1 MGKKS
6 KKKKII
12 REDTR
17 KIETQRPAL
26 RMHDA
31 EVGMQNPPSAD
42 SLLNPKFLWVI
53 FLMCLVILPFLL
65 YLNSFPN
72 GFVFDDIPLISENPG
87 IQSLKNIPGMMGVET
102 GWTAYRP
109 LRLVSYAVDYSL
121 WGSNPAGYHLSNILF
136 HIASSLLVFG
146 IVFRLAGNSWCAFAA
161 ALFFCANPVQ
171 TDSVAYLSGRRDIL
185 CGLFYLAGFYSFL
198 RYRASR
204 QIRYLALT
212 LFSYLLSL
220 ASKEMGVTLPLMLFA
235 YDYVSVISKG
245 EGMWRSFKEVWKRYY
260 VLYLPVFLM
269 GAGFAYYK
277 LFINYPSSRHE
288 YYGGNLA
295 TNFLTVGKILVYYLK
310 LIFLPVVLNADYSY
324 SAFPLSEGIF
334 EPSTF
339 VSLVILGV
347 IFYLIYRLLTR
358 EKVVAFGLLW
368 FFIAL
373 LPVCQIFPHHEL
385 LAEHYLYLP
394 LVGISLDVGYVMGEL
409 ARRYRF
415 RQVLT
420 GCSVIVVLLF
430 GVRVVD
436 RNRDWKDGFTLW
448 SKTVRTAPKC
458 ARALDNLGVEYYNLK
473 RYSEAIPYHERSIRL
488 KPDYAIA
495 YYNLGNAYN
504 HSGLCD
510 KAIPAYQESIRL
522 KPDNIRAYNNL
533 GVAYK
538 NCKFYEE
545 AFEMYTKV
553 LEREPDNQ
561 SAFTNMGALLN
572 GLRLYKMALR
582 YCEKAVALN
591 PTSVEALQN
600 LGVTLSGLGLYDRAF
615 SVLQSALSINPDN
628 ANIHVNLGSL
638 YRRINNDKKATE
650 EYQRALQLSP
660 KSAEALNNMGVIYN
674 AQGLYDQAIEAYRQ
688 ALSLSPRDA
697 RIYCNLGAVYA
708 EKGDYRQAIALYKDA
723 IRMDPRY
730 SKAYG
735 NLGAAYNNL
744 KMYDEAITCYKSG
757 LEKAGNDPEMHFSL
771 GIVYR
776 NKEMNEEAMDEYNE
790 ALKLKPDYPEPHLNI
805 ASIYLRNKQKEE
817 ALYHLKKYLRVA
829 PNSPRAEEVRKRI
842 AELEKGKK

>member
-1 MGKKS
+1 MELFMGKKS

-12 REDTR
+12 HEDAKRGEVISPSLKKELPGKNLSTR
-17 KIETQRPAL
+17 QIL
-26 RMHDA
+26 FLG
-31 EVGMQNPPSAD
+31 V
-42 SLLNPKFLWVI
+42 LLLI
-53 FLMCLVILPFLL
+53 PFLI
-65 YLNSFPN
+65 YANSFLN
-72 GFVFDDIPLISENPG
+72 DFVFDDIPLILENPT
-87 IQSLKNIPGMMGVET
+87 ITSLKNIPYLLGITT
-102 GWTAYRP
+102 GNTAYRP
-109 LRLVSYAVDYSL
+109 LRFISYAVDYYF
-121 WGSNPAGYHLSNILF
+121 WGLNPVGYHLSNILL
-136 HIASSLLVFG
+136 HLASSFLVFG
-146 IVFRLAGNSWCAFAA
+146 VIFRLTGGYWCAFFS
-161 ALFFCANPVQ
+161 ALFFCINPVQ

-185 CGLFYLAGFYSFL
+185 CALFYLAGFYFFL
-198 RYRASR
+198 RYRKDR
-204 QIRYLALT
+204 KFRYLLLT
-212 LFSYLLSL
+212 FFSYLLSL
-220 ASKEMGVTLPLMLFA
+220 SSKEMGVTLPLLLFV
-235 YDYVSVISKG
+235 YDFIEVTSREKG
-245 EGMWRSFKEVWKRYY
+245 LWSSFKEVWSRYY
-260 VLYLPVFLM
+260 PLYLPVFLV
-269 GAGFAYYK
+269 GIWFAYYK
-277 LFINYPSSRHE
+277 IFLNYPSSRHE
-288 YYGGNLA
+288 YYGRSLV

-310 LIFLPVVLNADYSY
+310 IIFMPVVLNADYSY
-324 SAFPLSEGIF
+324 NAFPLSEGIF

-358 EKVVAFGLLW
+358 EKLIAFGLLW
-368 FFIAL
+368 FFVTI

-394 LVGISLDVGYVMGEL
+394 VVGISLLIGHGMSGVMGG
-409 ARRYRF
+409 YRF
-415 RQVLT
+415 RRWFIGMFVL
-420 GCSVIVVLLF
+420 VIVIF

-436 RNRDWKDGFTLW
+436 RNQDWKDGFTLW
-448 SKTVRTAPKC
+448 SKTGRTAPNC

-473 RYSEAIPYHERSIRL
+473 RYGEAIPYHERASRL

-504 HSGLCD
+504 QSSLCD
-510 KAIPAYQESIRL
+510 KAIAAYQDSIRL

-538 NCKFYEE
+538 NCKLYEE
-545 AFEMYTKV
+545 AFDIYLKI

-561 SAFTNMGALLN
+561 SANTNMGALLN
-572 GLRLYKMALR
+572 GLRRFNLALR

-638 YRRINNDKKATE
+638 YRRINNDKKAAE

-674 AQGLYDQAIEAYRQ
+674 AQGLYDQAIDAYQQ

-697 RIYCNLGAVYA
+697 RIYCNLGVVYTQ
-708 EKGDYRQAIALYKDA
+708 KGDYRQAIVLYKDA
-723 IRMDPRY
+723 IKMDPRY

-735 NLGAAYNNL
+735 NLAAAYNNL
-744 KMYDEAITCYKSG
+744 KMYDEAITWYRSG
-757 LEKAGNDPEMHFSL
+757 LEKTGDDPEIHFNL
-771 GIVYR
+771 GIVYG
-776 NKEMNEEAMDEYNE
+776 NKDMISEATDEYYK
-790 ALKLKPDYPEPHLNI
+790 ALKLKPDYPEPHLHL

-817 ALYHLKKYLRVA
+817 ALYHFKKYLGMV
-829 PNSPRAEEVRKRI
+829 PNSPQAGEVRKKI
-842 AELEKGKK
+842 ADLEK